1 MSICYGIEVNIAYK
15 LLKPLSTSAILV
27 FDNDDKLRLYSHDK
41 VFDGAFVRF
50 LNHQLFEQ
58 NPIISWYS
66 NHGWPELKYV
76 WHLGELKIYHG
87 ENTLVGLKY
96 MPIEAA
102 LKGFTLG
109 LKLIVL
115 PNSGEFTKQKWWKF
129 NMSNQVD
136 WIVAVT
142 RMDTEIS
149 VQQRKI
155 ISIIGEFKSASP
167 TLISYVGFLDMPTL
181 CGQLSVL
188 KKKGYVWNT
197 SRGRNSFYQI
207 SDSALATYFNS
218 VHYVETIKRNPESDW
233 RF

>member
-1 MSICYGIEVNIAYK
+1 MSTCYGIEVNIAYK

-27 FDNDDKLRLYSHDK
+27 FDNNDKVRIYSHDK
-41 VFDGAFVRF
+41 VFDGTFLSF

-66 NHGWPELKYV
+66 SNSWPKLKYV
-76 WHLGELKIYHG
+76 WHLGELKIYYG

-96 MPIEAA
+96 MPIEDA
-102 LKGFTLG
+102 LKEFTMG

-115 PNSGEFTKQKWWKF
+115 PNSGEFTIEKWWKF
-129 NMSNQVD
+129 RMSNQVN
-136 WIVAVT
+136 WIVAIT
-142 RMDTEIS
+142 RMDTELS
-149 VQQRKI
+149 AQQRKI

-167 TLISYVGFLDMPTL
+167 TLISYVGFLDMKTL

-207 SDSALATYFNS
+207 NDSALADYFNT
-218 VHYVETIKRNPESDW
+218 VLYVENVKRNQESDW
-233 RF
+233 RY